1 MIMLELLERSFDRLQ
16 ELEIKPTL
24 HNMETLVQTL
34 YDLRTVY
41 NRLKEEQDGDRA
53 EADPEGRDGH

>member
-24 HNMETLVQTL
+24 HNMEMLVQTL

-41 NRLKEEQDGDRA
+41 NKLKEGK
-53 EADPEGRDGH
+53 ADAKTDIQ